1 MFLIIR
7 NDDKQKQFKMYDY
20 WNKQQQTI
28 KHFAGIKLKKTTLK
42 SYLVVIETKTYELQ
56 ISTYLF

>member
-28 KHFAGIKLKKTTLK
+28 KHFAGIKLNWRKQLWSHTLL
-42 SYLVVIETKTYELQ
+42 S
-56 ISTYLF
+56 

>member
-28 KHFAGIKLKKTTLK
+28 KHFAGKKTTLK

>member
-7 NDDKQKQFKMYDY
+7 NDDKQKQFKIFDY

-28 KHFAGIKLKKTTLK
+28 NNKIELKKTTLK